1 MDSALKTRLI
11 GATVIIGLIVIF
23 MPMFLD
29 SDADAPISTQ
39 VDEVSLEIPPA
50 EIGGMQTRSISV
62 DPEAPVPETLIGGGD
77 EIAQLDTRRAP
88 PTVARLPSEQ
98 SGAINRDEPA
108 VVSMSAPAQPIA
120 NAPVATPPISAPVTT
135 PAPRTEPVV
144 VAQPAPKPETPK
156 PEPKPETKPV
166 VEPAA
171 VAPKPVA
178 ALTTMAPLPSAKSG
192 RFGVNFGSYSSQ
204 ANANKLVE
212 QLKAARINAK
222 VEPVQVDSRDL
233 YRVAVRGYESRTAA
247 EQVKQAATRVVANLS
262 ASVIAGELAS
272 PVAPASRPVDP
283 ALAKFAVQIGVYS
296 DSAKAQ
302 ALVDQLK
309 AKGFPAFIER
319 IVSPAGT
326 SLRVRIGP
334 TLKRADAESIRSN
347 VRAKAG
353 MEGVVVEH

>member
-11 GATVIIGLIVIF
+11 GATVLIGLIVIF

-77 EIAQLDTRRAP
+77 EIAQVDTRRAA

-108 VVSMSAPAQPIA
+108 IASMPAPTAASAPA
-120 NAPVATPPISAPVTT
+120 VT
-135 PAPRTEPVV
+135 PAPRTSPVV
-144 VAQPAPKPETPK
+144 ALQTAVPNPVTPK
-156 PEPKPETKPV
+156 PDPKPDVKPV

-171 VAPKPVA
+171 AAPKPVA
-178 ALTTMAPLPSAKSG
+178 ALTTMTPLPSAKAG

-233 YRVAVRGYESRTAA
+233 FRVAVRGYESRTAA

-262 ASVIAGELAS
+262 ASVISGELAS
-272 PVAPASRPVDP
+272 PLAPASRPVDP

-296 DSAKAQ
+296 DSVKAQ

-319 IVSPAGT
+319 IVTPAGT
-326 SLRVRIGP
+326 SLRVRVGP

-347 VRAKAG
+347 LRAKAS

>member
-11 GATVIIGLIVIF
+11 GATVLIGLIVIF

-29 SDADAPISTQ
+29 SDTDAPISTRI
-39 VDEVSLEIPPA
+39 DEVSLDIPPA
-50 EIGGMQTRSISV
+50 ELGGMQTRSISV

-98 SGAINRDEPA
+98 SGAINRDEPIEA
-108 VVSMSAPAQPIA
+108 TEPAPSPKRLNQPTQPIA
-120 NAPVATPPISAPVTT
+120 ATPTVKPQTREPMAAAAPTPKPEAKPEAKPPVTT
-135 PAPRTEPVV
+135 PKPAT
-144 VAQPAPKPETPK
+144 AQSANE
-156 PEPKPETKPV
+156 
-166 VEPAA
+166 
-171 VAPKPVA
+171 
-178 ALTTMAPLPSAKSG
+178 PLPSAKSG

-204 ANANKLVE
+204 ANANRLVE

-222 VEPVQVDSRDL
+222 VEPVRIDSRDL
-233 YRVAVRGYESRTAA
+233 YRVAVRGYESRTEA
-247 EQVKQAATRVVANLS
+247 EQVKQAAVGAVANLS
-262 ASVIAGELAS
+262 ASVTSGELAS
-272 PVAPASRPVDP
+272 PVAPASRPADP

-296 DSAKAQ
+296 DSVKAQ
-302 ALVDQLK
+302 ALVDQLR

-319 IVSPAGT
+319 IVAPAGT
-326 SLRVRIGP
+326 SLRVRVGP

-347 VRAKAG
+347 IRAKAG